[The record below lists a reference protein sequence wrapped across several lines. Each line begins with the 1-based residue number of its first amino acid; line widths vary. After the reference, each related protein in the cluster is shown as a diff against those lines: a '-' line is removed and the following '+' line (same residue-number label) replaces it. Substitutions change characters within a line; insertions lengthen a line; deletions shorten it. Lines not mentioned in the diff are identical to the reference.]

1 MKKILILSLILV
13 VMGLTGCT
21 SSNEEVLSD
30 PVSKVGDKAV
40 STDRIK
46 DKIKV
51 PTEEAETEDTD
62 TEAETTIGEVNSKKR
77 HNYKRNKNRI
87 KVSVTGLNVE
97 DNQTVFIEL

>member
-1 MKKILILSLILV
+1 MKKIIILSLMLV
-13 VMGLTGCT
+13 VMGLTACT

-30 PVSKVGDKAV
+30 PVSKVEDKAV

-51 PTEEAETEDTD
+51 PTEEAETEEI
-62 TEAETTIGEVNSKKR
+62 EAETTIGEVNSKKR
-77 HNYKRNKNRI
+77 NNYKRNKNKIR
-87 KVSVTGLNVE
+87 VSVTGLNIE